1 MVSDGAEA
9 RYLMKG
15 LVEMFAFDFLGGYD
29 AYRYLQPEGYDLLL
43 KSRAKGRGDNISMT
57 IGILYKAMRA
67 QRWNT

>member
-43 KSRAKGRGDNISMT
+43 KSRANIPMT
-57 IGILYKAMRA
+57 IGLLYKAMRA
-67 QRWNT
+67 QRRNT